1 MTVLTDIC
9 SGPEC
14 TNRPQWSWPASPE
27 APTYNST
34 YIWGQEPHFSSA
46 WGLQPLPQL
55 FCRSAGLSTAYIW
68 PWTLLIWT
76 LICRLTSQLDL
87 RAVLSPWICLAQAN
101 GLDPSLTTSAT
112 SVPACPPP
120 QFRAVDGAG
129 EPPAPLSSLCL
140 REHLALAA
148 PWCILPSMVFTELSW
163 KNLGN
168 SHPTTKPPLPQLKHA
183 QAKASPE
190 TTHCLVNV
198 KPLA

>member
-1 MTVLTDIC
+1 MLPLFVTQPLPTSVNVRNYAMTVLTDIC

-112 SVPACPPP
+112 SVPALLLNSEQWMGLVSPLPP
-120 QFRAVDGAG
+120 
-129 EPPAPLSSLCL
+129 
-140 REHLALAA
+140 LALSASGSTWPLLHPDA
-148 PWCILPSMVFTELSW
+148 FYPQWYSLS
-163 KNLGN
+163 
-168 SHPTTKPPLPQLKHA
+168 
-183 QAKASPE
+183 
-190 TTHCLVNV
+190 
-198 KPLA
+198 